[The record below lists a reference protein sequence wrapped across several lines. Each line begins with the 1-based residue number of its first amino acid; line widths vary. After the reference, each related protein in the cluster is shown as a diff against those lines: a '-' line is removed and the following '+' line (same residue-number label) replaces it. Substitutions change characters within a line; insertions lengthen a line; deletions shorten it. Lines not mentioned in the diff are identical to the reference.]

1 MNFVVIRTINI
12 ILIAHRQQA
21 RLIKFERRSMTNMSK
36 VNLNQCSW
44 QIFHISAHIDGVKEC
59 CKNILFVW
67 LRDFILLCFFLTK
80 KILVEANVGHN
91 ICTYVVIV
99 EFLIF
104 TVTVILLLC
113 PWKKEDIGNTSPSHP
128 YKKYVFKRVFF
139 LIWLYYAFYIM
150 Y

>member
-1 MNFVVIRTINI
+1 MAEGLYSFMLFFDKKNPGGS
-12 ILIAHRQQA
+12 
-21 RLIKFERRSMTNMSK
+21 ERIGN
-36 VNLNQCSW
+36 
-44 QIFHISAHIDGVKEC
+44 
-59 CKNILFVW
+59 
-67 LRDFILLCFFLTK
+67 
-80 KILVEANVGHN
+80 N

-139 LIWLYYAFYIM
+139 LI
-150 Y
+150 